1 MGSEVK
7 HGRRRLG
14 VAKSKSADQS
24 GLFSLVAELSK
35 RRERRRKDHT
45 IQKRTEPALIEPMQC
60 KSVTALPADEKW
72 TFEIKFDGYRCIVG
86 KRAKEV
92 TLFWRLEKVLN
103 SALPASF
110 RRSLRSGLISLSM

>member
-1 MGSEVK
+1 
-7 HGRRRLG
+7 
-14 VAKSKSADQS
+14 
-24 GLFSLVAELSK
+24 
-35 RRERRRKDHT
+35 
-45 IQKRTEPALIEPMQC
+45 MQC
-60 KSVTALPADEKW
+60 KSVTALPSGEKW
-72 TFEIKFDGYRCIVG
+72 TFEIKLDGYRCIVV